1 MERTN
6 HSWRKMV
13 DERELDELSPEVL
26 AAIMAAVLCVED
38 VSHGTTNVRIREV
51 WPQESPWRWVG
62 W

>member
-1 MERTN
+1 
-6 HSWRKMV
+6 MV